1 MQQWNGLLKR
11 EWASMS
17 ITFYASVLATTMFTL
32 LIPFTNH
39 LFNWGIDFLEILF
52 GIGIMWMTLSIG
64 IPAVIFLISF
74 LKEMQR
80 PDVWLHSTASIFKI
94 FGSKA
99 VFGAFVGLTNWVI
112 TIIVSA
118 IGLIISGYQFGPTFK
133 AIVLLYTLM
142 YLQSLLVLCASI
154 FAAVLYQLIKP
165 VVKGLVAAVLL
176 LLFWIS
182 LTLVEKVSA
191 SPLYQKISTF
201 GAVKG
206 PSEGVYHFGADFFRE
221 IDDIVFYAG
230 GIFLSLLVGIL
241 LFAVAVTLFEKKVR
255 L

>member
-1 MQQWNGLLKR
+1 MRQWNGLLKR

-17 ITFYASVLATTMFTL
+17 FAFYASVGATTMFTL

-39 LFNWGIDFLEILF
+39 VFKWGIDFLEILF
-52 GIGIMWMTLSIG
+52 GIGIMWMMLSVG

-74 LKEMQR
+74 VKEMNR

-99 VFGAFVGLTNWVI
+99 VFASFVGAMNSVI

-118 IGLIISGYQFGPTFK
+118 VGLVISGYQFGPTFK

-142 YLQSLLVLCASI
+142 YLLSLLVLCAGL
-154 FAAVLYQLIKP
+154 FVGVLFRLIKP
-165 VVKGLVAAVLL
+165 VAKGLSAAALL

-182 LTLVEKVSA
+182 LWLVEKVA
-191 SPLYQKISTF
+191 AMPIYEKISMF
-201 GAVKG
+201 GPIRG
-206 PSEGVYHFGADFFRE
+206 PSEGVYHFGPDFFRE

-230 GIFLSLLVGIL
+230 DLFLGLIVGVL
-241 LFAVAVTLFEKKVR
+241 LFTVAATLFEKKVR